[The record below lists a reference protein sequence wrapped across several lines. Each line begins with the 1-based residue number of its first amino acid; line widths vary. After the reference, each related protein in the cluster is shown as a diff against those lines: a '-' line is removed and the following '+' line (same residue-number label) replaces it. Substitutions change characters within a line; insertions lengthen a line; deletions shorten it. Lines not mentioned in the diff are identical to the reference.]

1 MDPETDK
8 VLTDTG
14 ALTHNLLALLIV
26 EMRKANE
33 IAQHQQN
40 ILQEL
45 VMEMS
50 RTQALMNMIRTQM
63 NY

>member
-33 IAQHQQN
+33 IAQHQQ
-40 ILQEL
+40 IVLQEL

-63 NY
+63 SY

>member
-40 ILQEL
+40 VLQEL

-50 RTQALMNMIRTQM
+50 RTQALMNMIRTHM
-63 NY
+63 RY

>member
-1 MDPETDK
+1 MDSDTER

-26 EMRKANE
+26 EMRKANR
-33 IAQHQQN
+33 IAQRQQD

-50 RTQALMNMIRTQM
+50 RTQALMNMIRTHM
-63 NY
+63 RY

>member
-1 MDPETDK
+1 MDSDTER

-26 EMRKANE
+26 EMRNANR
-33 IAQHQQN
+33 IAQRQQD

-50 RTQALMNMIRTQM
+50 RTQALMNMIRTHM
-63 NY
+63 RY

>member
-1 MDPETDK
+1 MDPEADK

-63 NY
+63 SY

>member
-40 ILQEL
+40 VLQEL

-63 NY
+63 SY

>member
-1 MDPETDK
+1 MDSETDK
-8 VLTDTG
+8 VLTETG
-14 ALTHNLLALLIV
+14 SLTHNLLALLIV

-40 ILQEL
+40 VLQEL

-63 NY
+63 SY

>member
-1 MDPETDK
+1 MDSETDK

-50 RTQALMNMIRTQM
+50 RTQALMNMIRTQVG
-63 NY
+63 Y

>member
-1 MDPETDK
+1 
-8 VLTDTG
+8 
-14 ALTHNLLALLIV
+14 
-26 EMRKANE
+26 MRKANE

-40 ILQEL
+40 VLQEL

>member
-63 NY
+63 SY